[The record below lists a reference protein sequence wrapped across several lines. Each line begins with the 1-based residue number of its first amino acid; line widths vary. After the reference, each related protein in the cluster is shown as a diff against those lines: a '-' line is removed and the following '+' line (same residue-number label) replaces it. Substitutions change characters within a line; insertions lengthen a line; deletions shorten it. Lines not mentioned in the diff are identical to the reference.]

1 MTDTAAPVSAPVS
14 AATTPLAIPALRP
27 LYAAAGPLADAGL
40 RVAAGL
46 FLLPHAAQKLFG
58 WFGGYGLEASG
69 QYFETQLG
77 FADGFAAALAA
88 GLVELVAGLALALG
102 LGTRIAAGAIAV
114 MLLVATTVHLPNG
127 FFWTDGGWEYP
138 VLWAILAARFAAA
151 GGGAYS
157 LDRLIGRE
165 V

>member
-1 MTDTAAPVSAPVS
+1 MTDTAADTKA
-14 AATTPLAIPALRP
+14 TPLAIPALRP
-27 LYAAAGPLADAGL
+27 LYAVAGPLAE
-40 RVAAGL
+40 AGL

-69 QYFETQLG
+69 QFFEAQLG

-88 GLVELVAGLALALG
+88 SLVELVAGLALALG
-102 LGTRIAAGAIAV
+102 FGTRIAAGAIAA

-138 VLWAILAARFAAA
+138 VLWAILAARIAAS

-157 LDRLIGRE
+157 LDRALGRE
-165 V
+165 I